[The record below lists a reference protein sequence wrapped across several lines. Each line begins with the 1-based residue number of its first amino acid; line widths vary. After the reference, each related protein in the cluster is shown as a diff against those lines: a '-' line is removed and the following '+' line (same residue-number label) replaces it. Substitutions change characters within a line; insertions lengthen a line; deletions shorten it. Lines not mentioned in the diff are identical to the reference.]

1 MRTVYP
7 KTFFSFLLLAFVLAV
22 LPLLAVLVEAMGG
35 VDRFASRSRT
45 ALGETTRAA
54 RASRQLLDETTG
66 LERLARQMLILRD
79 PAVLADYGTL
89 RTGFRATGS
98 ELSLLPLDEAQL
110 DRLNRLI
117 DTEQALFE
125 RLAAD
130 PPGDAAELADGYAGQ
145 TLLAREMLDVGTA
158 LLDREMALLEESADA
173 AQRRLW
179 AVLPLMLLLGGSL
192 VLTASWLIARPV
204 RALDAAIGRLG
215 EGDLSAPIAIAGP
228 ADLARLGERLD
239 WLRRRLAELEAEKA
253 RFLRHVSHELKT
265 PLTAL
270 REGASLLADG
280 AAGPLREEQAEIVAI
295 LQHKSLQLQG
305 MIERLLAVQREIGGD
320 APGEGPAR
328 LQRVLLRLDTLIEEV
343 VAEHRLTAGARG
355 VGVNLRLRTLRVH
368 GDPDKLSTLIDN
380 LLSNAIRHSPA
391 GAMIDISLRR
401 EGDMACVEVA
411 DQGPG
416 IAAADRE
423 NIFDWFYHGATP
435 PGAQVAGSGFGL
447 AIAREFALAHHG
459 TLELMPDR
467 GPGAT
472 FRLTLPLPGRKNG

>member
-1 MRTVYP
+1 VRTVYP

-215 EGDLSAPIAIAGP
+215 EGDLSAPIVIAGP

-472 FRLTLPLPGRKNG
+472 FRLTLPLPGRKTG